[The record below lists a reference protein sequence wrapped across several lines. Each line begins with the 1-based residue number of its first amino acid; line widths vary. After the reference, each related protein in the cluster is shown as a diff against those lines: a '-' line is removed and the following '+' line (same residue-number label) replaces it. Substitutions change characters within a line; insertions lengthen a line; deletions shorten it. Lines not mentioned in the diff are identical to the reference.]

1 MKTILVQCP
10 SCKEQHALRWY
21 IKKGGRRILSVLCN
35 RQVVIRHDKHGSNTM
50 ELGKFLPVNAVLTA
64 KQTAGIPE
72 HYTHQAKQELQLKN
86 QHQFALMNVSA
97 GDQVERS
104 VELPKK
110 QPAEP
115 EVKAEIENFLN
126 QANALDFKIQELEK
140 NRRLLRD
147 EAHKLSAK
155 LSELQTNKFEFD
167 NLEES

>member
-21 IKKGGRRILSVLCN
+21 IKKGGKRILSVLCN

-50 ELGKFLPVNAVLTA
+50 ELGKFLPVDSVLTA
-64 KQTAGIPE
+64 KQIAGIPE
-72 HYTHQAKQELQLKN
+72 HYTHQAKQETRLKW
-86 QHQFALMNVSA
+86 QHQFALMNVNA
-97 GDQVERS
+97 GDHVERN
-104 VELPKK
+104 VELAHK
-110 QPAEP
+110 QPKET
-115 EVKAEIENFLN
+115 KIKTKIENFLD
-126 QANALDFKIQELEK
+126 QANTLDFKIQELE
-140 NRRLLRD
+140 NGRRLLRD